1 MSTTEYGWRRPSVG
15 GITPLYKRLPK
26 GPHGIAP
33 EDVVH
38 HQRIRMHGAM
48 IEAVALHGYERTSV
62 KHVIGLAGVSR
73 RAFYE
78 QFANKEDC
86 FMETFDLIVNRTIRR
101 VSSACRAGEG
111 SHEKRTRAGLRA
123 LVEELETNPKAL
135 HLVLIDA
142 LTAGPEGQLR
152 LRRAMAASE
161 QLLAGSFGSPPSE
174 AASREAASREDSAAH
189 DGASPREE
197 SPAHDSNG
205 PHRDSAP
212 SGERQLPG
220 PLVRAVV
227 GGLRRAVFSRLRD
240 GRFESRSSLGGEM
253 LRWTLLF
260 ASPAVESLRL
270 LPSSKPPLPRV
281 VQMPLDPSAADS
293 DYDRLLWSIVNLVL
307 REPYEELSAPHIAE
321 EAGLSI
327 DTFLELFE
335 SPRECFVA
343 ALDMLG
349 GDMLEVVAD
358 QALVSSQWPTAVCH
372 AIDRLTSH
380 LVDNPASTVTLAAKT
395 LGAGMGIIE
404 DMVTLADE
412 VTTLLTEGAPRRAGS
427 RLAPE
432 WISGA
437 LTHTLHT
444 EVLSGR
450 AHLLGSLNEHLSYV
464 ILAPY
469 IGPEQAAQTIVKARR
484 QTARETGDQGVA
496 TRKPGTQ
503 EIGAGETGGT
513 THDPSPP
520 APSPAAPLPA
530 APAVA
535 TLGEVGEENTHEQGD
550 HDDDDQRSLA

>member
-1 MSTTEYGWRRPSVG
+1 MSTTEHGWRRPSRG

-48 IEAVALHGYERTSV
+48 IEAVSIHGYERTSV

-86 FMETFDLIVNRTIRR
+86 FMETFDLIVNRTFRR
-101 VSSACRAGEG
+101 VNGACRASDG
-111 SHEKRTRAGLRA
+111 SLEKRTRAGLRA

-135 HLVLIDA
+135 RLVLIDA
-142 LTAGPEGQLR
+142 LTAGAEGQLR
-152 LRRAMAASE
+152 LRRAMAAAE
-161 QLLAGSFGSPPSE
+161 QLLASSF
-174 AASREAASREDSAAH
+174 H
-189 DGASPREE
+189 
-197 SPAHDSNG
+197 
-205 PHRDSAP
+205 SAP
-212 SGERQLPG
+212 GEDQLPG

-227 GGLRRAVFSRLRD
+227 GGLRRAVFARLRN
-240 GRFESRSSLGGEM
+240 GRFESRSSLSGEM
-253 LRWTLLF
+253 LRWALLF
-260 ASPAVESLRL
+260 ASPAVEQLRA
-270 LPSSKPPLPRV
+270 LPSSKPPPPQV
-281 VQMPLDPSAADS
+281 VQMRLGSATVQS
-293 DYDRLLWSIVNLVL
+293 DYDRMLLSIVNLVL

-327 DTFLELFE
+327 DTFLDLFE

-358 QALVSSQWPTAVCH
+358 QALVSPQWPTAVCQ
-372 AIDRLTSH
+372 AIDRLSAH
-380 LVDNPASTVTLAAKT
+380 LVERPATAVTLAAKSF
-395 LGAGMGIIE
+395 GAGIGVIE
-404 DMVTLADE
+404 GMVNLADE

-437 LTHTLHT
+437 LAHTLQT
-444 EVLSGR
+444 EVFAGR
-450 AHLLGSLNEHLSYV
+450 AHLLGSLNEYLSYV

-469 IGPEQAAQTIVKARR
+469 IGSEEATRTIVKART
-484 QTARETGDQGVA
+484 QAKEGARTIVK
-496 TRKPGTQ
+496 TGTQ
-503 EIGAGETGGT
+503 AKDGSAAHASEGQLAT
-513 THDPSPP
+513 PVV
-520 APSPAAPLPA
+520 AP
-530 APAVA
+530 
-535 TLGEVGEENTHEQGD
+535 LGEVGKDDADEQRD
-550 HDDDDQRSLA
+550 HDHDDQRSLA

>member
-1 MSTTEYGWRRPSVG
+1 MSTTEHGWRRPSAG

-86 FMETFDLIVNRTIRR
+86 FMETFDLIVNRTVRR
-101 VSSACRAGEG
+101 VSGACRAGEG
-111 SHEKRTRAGLRA
+111 SLEKRTRAGLRA

-142 LTAGPEGQLR
+142 LMAGPEGQLR

-161 QLLAGSFGSPPSE
+161 QLLAGSFQSPSNESQPPS
-174 AASREAASREDSAAH
+174 
-189 DGASPREE
+189 
-197 SPAHDSNG
+197 
-205 PHRDSAP
+205 
-212 SGERQLPG
+212 

-240 GRFESRSSLGGEM
+240 GRLESRAALSGEM

-260 ASPAVESLRL
+260 ASSDVGSLQLR
-270 LPSSKPPLPRV
+270 PSSKPPLPRV
-281 VQMPLDPSAADS
+281 VQMRLGKPTDGSE
-293 DYDRLLWSIVNLVL
+293 DYSLLLQSVVNLVL

-327 DTFLELFE
+327 DTFLDLFE
-335 SPRECFVA
+335 TPRACFVA

-349 GDMLEVVAD
+349 GDLLEVVAHPD
-358 QALVSSQWPTAVCH
+358 LVSQQWPAAVCQ
-372 AIDRLTSH
+372 AIERLTTH
-380 LVDNPASTVTLAAKT
+380 LVRNPAATLTLAAKT
-395 LGAGMGIIE
+395 FGAGMTVIE
-404 DMVTLADE
+404 DMVTLSDE
-412 VTTLLTEGAPRRAGS
+412 LTTLLTEGAPRRASS

-437 LTHTLHT
+437 LAHTVHS
-444 EVLSGR
+444 EVFAGR
-450 AHLLGSLNEHLSYV
+450 AHLLGDLNEYLSYTV
-464 ILAPY
+464 LAPY
-469 IGPEQAAQTIVKARR
+469 IGPEQAAQAVVKARKE
-484 QTARETGDQGVA
+484 TVKGTGDATAGHESASSGDGKAPTAEKAPAAEVAAQQLAAAGVA
-496 TRKPGTQ
+496 
-503 EIGAGETGGT
+503 
-513 THDPSPP
+513 
-520 APSPAAPLPA
+520 PLS
-530 APAVA
+530 
-535 TLGEVGEENTHEQGD
+535 EVGEDDTHQQGD
-550 HDDDDQRSLA
+550 HDHDDQRSLA

>member
-1 MSTTEYGWRRPSVG
+1 MSTTEHGWRRPSAG

-86 FMETFDLIVNRTIRR
+86 FMETFDLIVNRTVRR
-101 VSSACRAGEG
+101 VNSACRASEG
-111 SHEKRTRAGLRA
+111 SLEKRARAGLRA

-161 QLLAGSFGSPPSE
+161 QLLAGSFHSGPG
-174 AASREAASREDSAAH
+174 D
-189 DGASPREE
+189 
-197 SPAHDSNG
+197 PATGD
-205 PHRDSAP
+205 
-212 SGERQLPG
+212 RQPPG

-227 GGLRRAVFSRLRD
+227 GGLRRVVFSRLRD
-240 GRFESRSSLGGEM
+240 GRLENRSVLSGEM

-260 ASPAVESLRL
+260 ASPAVQELQLR
-270 LPSSKPPLPRV
+270 PSSKPPLPRV
-281 VQMPLDPSAADS
+281 VQLPLDPPTADS
-293 DYDRLLWSIVNLVL
+293 DYDRLLQGVVNLVL

-335 SPRECFVA
+335 NPRQCFVA

-349 GDMLEVVAD
+349 GDLLEEVAD
-358 QALVSSQWPTAVCH
+358 PALVSSQWPTAVCH
-372 AIDRLTSH
+372 AIDRLTAH
-380 LVDNPASTVTLAAKT
+380 LVEHPASAVTLAAKT
-395 LGAGMGIIE
+395 FDAGIGVIE

-412 VTTLLTEGAPRRAGS
+412 VTTLLTEGAPRRSGS

-437 LTHTLHT
+437 LAHTLHT

-450 AHLLGSLNEHLSYV
+450 AHLLGNLAEHFSFAV
-464 ILAPY
+464 LAPY
-469 IGPEQAAQTIVKARR
+469 IGPEQAVQTIVRARKGTASVR
-484 QTARETGDQGVA
+484 AREDTVSIRAREDTARGNARAVEV
-496 TRKPGTQ
+496 
-503 EIGAGETGGT
+503 
-513 THDPSPP
+513 P
-520 APSPAAPLPA
+520 AQQSA

-535 TLGEVGEENTHEQGD
+535 ALGEVSEDDAEEHGNHD
-550 HDDDDQRSLA
+550 HDDQRSLA